1 MRAKFGLVA
10 HRSPRAHRPQ
20 RDHVVG
26 RDGVSPATTGPP
38 LNDPHPDEPRP
49 GTAFS
54 PDGDSLSKAMVLSVM
69 PTILVAG
76 PETAATG
83 GPGRRALAHPAECCL
98 VAGPHTQDGDGL
110 ASARNL
116 L

>member
-10 HRSPRAHRPQ
+10 HRSKRAHRPQ

-38 LNDPHPDEPRP
+38 LNDPHPDEPSP

-83 GPGRRALAHPAECCL
+83 GLDAGRSRTPPDAASLPD
-98 VAGPHTQDGDGL
+98 PTPQDGDGL
-110 ASARNL
+110 ASA
-116 L
+116 